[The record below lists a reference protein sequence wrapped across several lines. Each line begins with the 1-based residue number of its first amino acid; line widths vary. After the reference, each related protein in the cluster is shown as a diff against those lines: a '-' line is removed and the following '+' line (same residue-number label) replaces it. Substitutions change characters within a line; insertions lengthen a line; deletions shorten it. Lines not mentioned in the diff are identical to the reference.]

1 MDCLLFGGG
10 DGDDFFADAF
20 ALPGGAPRGASGSR
34 GYASDSAAGAASGCA
49 ADALGDGLGDDGDD
63 LQHYIGGAGLSLP
76 HGLPM
81 HQQRFG
87 GGFPPVPLASSRHG
101 SGGSGGS
108 GGGGLGG
115 AAHSAPRPARP
126 RASGR
131 ASGAKSGRPPA
142 AFCADGADGRWMPRE
157 GLTHAATLPALR
169 VCYRRAY
176 GKETTSNNRQW
187 LLRRLAILPGA
198 PPALVA
204 AYAGGARGG
213 PAHMP
218 PLAMAQ
224 LAPLLGDVAVAG
236 LARGEPAA
244 TAAPLAAPAPVLAS
258 PRRAPAQQ
266 QARGDVASGSP
277 GGVNG
282 VVPGQGAPRASGKRA
297 VKPNRHFADGDRLD
311 GRPEERG
318 LGMLGPFEAIAA
330 PAQQTAVFSSPSA
343 ARAPA
348 GAGNGS
354 AMLTPPAAW
363 APAGGLGATTSAA
376 AVAARAAADRARA
389 AAASLCRPSPASPA
403 GAMAGS
409 VFGAAARASSGG
421 SGGSA
426 GSAGRPTTTAGRLA
440 LKRRREAEALAQTAE
455 AAAATA
461 EAVAGE
467 VGQHLAAAA
476 AAAAQQAAQ
485 SNGRDTVS
493 PARSLGTDAP
503 VQLPA
508 QQPNGHGASLPSSMP
523 SGRAGGAGPL
533 QLPPIN
539 KRPRAKKPRQWHGLP
554 PHLLASAAPLASP
567 PLGDASGTDESD
579 GDDVDGVA
587 RWAGA
592 GVPRRRRH
600 QRRAPPPP
608 HGMHA
613 FAAAPPAPPPPPGGE
628 ATAAALA
635 RLDSLLTLQGG
646 GDDADGGAGGDED
659 ALFARA
665 LDQYGL
671 LGGSSD
677 GEGGGDDDDAFA
689 GVGFTGAG
697 GAGPRPRFGAIPF
710 SDGPARGFDD
720 LAAVPRRFGL
730 PQPAAPGT
738 WPLKGHGSSGNG
750 SGGGVPRPAARKAV
764 PPRKLLLG
772 DGAQRRAK
780 HHNPWALEEAEALV
794 EGVARCGGGRWAD
807 IKKLGFPA
815 IEHRT
820 AVDLKDKW
828 RNLLRI
834 ALLPAVPGAKGAAA
848 EKRREI
854 PVALLQRVRHLAAT
868 QGKTRLPDGR
878 LPRGRAPK
886 ATGTPDDSGLSDG
899 E

>member
-1 MDCLLFGGG
+1 VDCLLFGGG
-10 DGDDFFADAF
+10 DGDDLFADAF

-49 ADALGDGLGDDGDD
+49 ADALGDALGDDGDD
-63 LQHYIGGAGLSLP
+63 LQHYMGGGVGLSLP
-76 HGLPM
+76 H
-81 HQQRFG
+81 HIQRFG

-131 ASGAKSGRPPA
+131 PSGAKSGRPPA

-224 LAPLLGDVAVAG
+224 LAPLLGDAVAG
-236 LARGEPAA
+236 LTREPL
-244 TAAPLAAPAPVLAS
+244 AAPLAAPSLAS
-258 PRRAPAQQ
+258 PRRAAQQ
-266 QARGDVASGSP
+266 QPRGDVAASGSP
-277 GGVNG
+277 TTGNG
-282 VVPGQGAPRASGKRA
+282 VVPGQGVPRASGKRA

-311 GRPEERG
+311 GRPEDRG
-318 LGMLGPFEAIAA
+318 LGMPGAFDALAA
-330 PAQQTAVFSSPSA
+330 PAAQPHTVFSSPSA
-343 ARAPA
+343 AARAPP
-348 GAGNGS
+348 AGNGNG
-354 AMLTPPAAW
+354 MLTPPAAAW

-476 AAAAQQAAQ
+476 AAAQQAAQ
-485 SNGRDTVS
+485 SNGHETVS
-493 PARSLGTDAP
+493 PALSMGTDAP
-503 VQLPA
+503 VQLPVA
-508 QQPNGHGASLPSSMP
+508 TNGHGCSMPSSMP
-523 SGRAGGAGPL
+523 SGRVVGAGPL

-554 PHLLASAAPLASP
+554 PHLLASAAPRALASP
-567 PLGDASGTDESD
+567 VLDASGTDESD
-579 GDDVDGVA
+579 GDDDVDGVA

-592 GVPRRRRH
+592 AVPRRRRH
-600 QRRAPPPP
+600 QRRAPAPP
-608 HGMHA
+608 HGMHGA
-613 FAAAPPAPPPPPGGE
+613 FAGVPAPSAPPPGGE

-635 RLDSLLTLQGG
+635 RLDSLLTLQAGG
-646 GDDADGGAGGDED
+646 DADGGAGGDED

-677 GEGGGDDDDAFA
+677 GEGGGDDDAFA
-689 GVGFTGAG
+689 GVGFTAGPAG
-697 GAGPRPRFGAIPF
+697 GAGPRPRFGALPAF
-710 SDGPARGFDD
+710 GDGPARGFDD

-730 PQPAAPGT
+730 PQPVAPGT

-750 SGGGVPRPAARKAV
+750 NGQGGPRPAARKAV